1 MLRKRLWHA
10 LESVPGL
17 ATVDAEWK
25 ALAGPDHDILRSF
38 LRPNGSLAASY
49 PCARCGCAHEVI
61 THGENDIVAVCRCE
75 AQCPNI
81 TLTKPEIVLYEVNR
95 SALGK
100 AVAAALQISADQAPI
115 DGLHQTARI
124 GLYSPFAG
132 YRFPVVLTLQC
143 EPEDVK
149 MVVEQLVATTD
160 GAFILLA
167 PSTQL
172 IPAAAEDLLKRKNAM
187 FLPLADVI
195 DVVDGGSFKAVPRC
209 EDLFAEFR
217 SRSVPQAD
225 AAPSMVFFPTL
236 ADAEWKN
243 VTIRFVDGHTVS
255 VKVKDQTGTFHYSQM
270 GMADGRSSKPTK
282 QWDLL
287 RVFAESNGTLT
298 WGSSGA
304 DRRNQKRREN
314 LADDLRAFFRLDG
327 DPFEYVEDVKG
338 WRARFTV
345 MPES

>member
-1 MLRKRLWHA
+1 MPRKRLWHA

-17 ATVDAEWK
+17 ATVEAEWK

-61 THGENDIVAVCRCE
+61 THNENDIVAVCRCE

-81 TLTKPEIVLYEVNR
+81 TLTKPEIVLHEVNR
-95 SALGK
+95 RALGK
-100 AVAAALQISADQAPI
+100 TLAGALRITADEAPV
-115 DGLHQTARI
+115 DGLHQTDRI
-124 GLYSPFAG
+124 GFYSPFAG

-149 MVVEQLVATTD
+149 MVVEQLVATAD

-172 IPAAAEDLLKRKNAM
+172 IPAAVEDLLKRKNAM
-187 FLPLADVI
+187 FLPLADVL

-209 EDLFAEFR
+209 EELFTEFR
-217 SRSVPQAD
+217 SRSIPQAD
-225 AAPSMVFFPTL
+225 ATSSAVFFPTP
-236 ADAEWKN
+236 ADAKWKD

-255 VKVKDQTGTFHYSQM
+255 VKVKDQTGVFHYAQM
-270 GMADGRSSKPTK
+270 GTADGRSSKPTK
-282 QWDLL
+282 QWELL
-287 RVFAESNGTLT
+287 RLFTENNGLLT
-298 WGSSGA
+298 WGNRGA
-304 DRRNQKRREN
+304 NRRNQKRREN
-314 LADDLRAFFRLDG
+314 LGDDLRAFFRIDG
-327 DPFEYVEDVKG
+327 DPFEYVEDEGG
-338 WRARFTV
+338 WRARFTI